1 MGDTH
6 LTRNYEHIEHT
17 ADLALRIHGRDLEEL
32 FANAAHAMFS
42 ELVDLRLVAPNVRR
56 SVHVD
61 GTDHESLLVNWLNQL
76 LFLHETRDEV
86 YSDFDI
92 HDLTSQALWATVR
105 GEHSEDVRMIIKAA
119 TYHDLVI
126 QDTGEGYVVP
136 IIFDV

>member
-1 MGDTH
+1 MGHTH
-6 LTRNYEHIEHT
+6 LTRDYEHIEHT

-42 ELVDLRLVAPNVRR
+42 ELADLRVVAPDVRH

-61 GTDHESLLVNWLNQL
+61 GADHESLLVNWLNQL
-76 LFLHETRDEV
+76 LFLHETRGEV
-86 YSDFDI
+86 YSGFDI
-92 HDLTSQALWATVR
+92 HELTSKALRATVR

-119 TYHDLVI
+119 TYHDLAI
-126 QDTGEGYVVP
+126 LDTGQGYVVP